1 MSAFACRATLVR
13 VDALEH
19 IAAVAIVFGAAL
31 VFAAMAWASQ
41 HQT

>member
-1 MSAFACRATLVR
+1 ME
-13 VDALEH
+13 ALEQ
-19 IAAVAIVFGAAL
+19 IAAVAIAFGAAL